1 MANGK
6 IGKSGSNLFWIF
18 IKIFFSLGAIG
29 WFASTVKWSD
39 VIDKFSQIN
48 FLLLVIAFL
57 VYLIRLIPCALRW
70 VVVGKISGYILS
82 FGESFYGYM
91 IGGFFNTFL
100 PTGRG
105 GDAIRAIVIAQK
117 RKFSLGGIMGT
128 ILVERFSGMFV
139 TVIIALSACFVASS
153 SIPMLRDAL
162 PSVIIL
168 SILLVIFGIVVLS
181 PQFFKLYLKIVK
193 KLPFQKFWNS
203 ITDLMQVFQVSRK
216 YPKDFFL
223 VSVYSFFNQAIFI
236 FTGFIIAKAIWGFN
250 APWYSFPIVI
260 PMIFVAELLP
270 SIGGY
275 GIREAGYVV
284 FFAWFGVD
292 KEHAV
297 VFGIIQLVF
306 LWISAL
312 MGAVFFILGSPED
325 KNRIRELE
333 IDTIEKNKLDTAV
346 M

>member
-1 MANGK
+1 MSIN
-6 IGKSGSNLFWIF
+6 IPGKSRSNIFWLF

-29 WFASTVKWSD
+29 WFASTVKWND
-39 VIDKFSQIN
+39 VLDKFSQIN
-48 FLLLVIAFL
+48 FLLLIIAFL
-57 VYLIRLIPCALRW
+57 VYLLRLIPCALRW
-70 VVVGKISGYILS
+70 VVVGKISGYALN

-105 GDAIRAIVIAQK
+105 GDAIRAIVIARNHK
-117 RKFSLGGIMGT
+117 YSLGGIMGT
-128 ILVERFSGMFV
+128 ILVERLSGMFV
-139 TVIIALSACFVASS
+139 TVFIALSACIIASS
-153 SIPMLRDAL
+153 SIPMLQDAL
-162 PSVIIL
+162 PSVIVL
-168 SILLVIFGIVVLS
+168 SILLVILGIIIIS
-181 PQFFKLYLKIVK
+181 PQFFKLYQKIAI

-203 ITDLMQVFQVSRK
+203 ITDLMQVFQESRK
-216 YPKDFFL
+216 YPKDFFM
-223 VSVYSFFNQAIFI
+223 VSVYSFLNQVIFI
-236 FTGFIIAKAIWGFN
+236 FTGYLIAKAILGFN

-284 FFAWFGVD
+284 FFSWFNVAT
-292 KEHAV
+292 EHAV

-312 MGAVFFILGSPED
+312 AGAVFFILGSPGNKSTLTVIKEIKD
-325 KNRIRELE
+325 NE
-333 IDTIEKNKLDTAV
+333 IDMAV
-346 M
+346 K